1 MAVADTDVIVVVED
15 EEEARTFLIQIL
27 ELEGFEVVGFSN
39 GAEALDYLEH
49 ALKPCLIVLDMRMP
63 VMDGPQFRAAM
74 LQDTRLS
81 DIPVVIVTALEPSVA
96 AGLSPLRIFRKPVD
110 VGALIDVI
118 RANC

>member
-1 MAVADTDVIVVVED
+1 MASGDNDVVVVVED

-27 ELEGFEVVGFSN
+27 EFEGFDVVGFSN
-39 GAEALDYLEH
+39 GAEALDYLAH

-63 VMDGPQFRAAM
+63 IMDGPQFRTAM
-74 LQDTRLS
+74 LQDSRLA

-110 VGALIDVI
+110 VSALLDVI